1 LLPLTSLPAHVPLLN
16 TPRQA
21 HPAATQ
27 PTHGTASPA
36 RCTTVPTTP
45 ARPMKTPPLVN
56 PNQPEA
62 GPRPLISNPS
72 APGFY
77 RVHPDGPLIRQSS
90 PDSRR
95 QSHYAWL
102 ACNAHHRAPEASS
115 RFAFLPVGFVFFA
128 FRHPQLTISFK
139 YSASL
144 NSLRTVCTTAV
155 SCDLN
160 LKVCFG
166 YRPDFDRSIASRQ
179 TPLLRPPARN
189 RRASATPTCL
199 HPSSPS
205 RLSLGLQLDTTPR
218 IAGSYSTAGCRTGR
232 A

>member
-1 LLPLTSLPAHVPLLN
+1 MPLLN

-45 ARPMKTPPLVN
+45 AQPMKTPPLVN

-95 QSHYAWL
+95 QSHYAL
-102 ACNAHHRAPEASS
+102 VGMQCTPPRS
-115 RFAFLPVGFVFFA
+115 RSVITICVCSRGLRFFA

-144 NSLRTVCTTAV
+144 NSLRPVCTTAV
-155 SCDLN
+155 SCDVNLN
-160 LKVCFG
+160 VCFG

-189 RRASATPTCL
+189 RRASVTPTCL